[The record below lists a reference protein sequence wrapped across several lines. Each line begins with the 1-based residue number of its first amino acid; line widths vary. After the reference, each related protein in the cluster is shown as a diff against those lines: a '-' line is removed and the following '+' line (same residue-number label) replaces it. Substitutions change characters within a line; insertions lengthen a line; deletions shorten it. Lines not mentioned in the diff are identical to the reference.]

1 MPQQR
6 IVFWSALLFFSAVC
20 IGLAGHV
27 LCGCFVPLAPH
38 INPVAGEE
46 AMAGVFLGLLFSL
59 GRSGSKQ
66 RAPKK
71 TMENTEPS
79 NRNGNDRNI
88 VKTRLARLERTFLSE
103 LDEAETEADYENT
116 DTDRAG
122 DEISDHTEFEEETV
136 EEEWKE
142 QELQEEQSE
151 QELQEIN
158 EEKSEQELQEE
169 KSEQELQEEKSEQE
183 LQEEQSEQ
191 ELQEEQSEQEE
202 QGEPGKPAGSVLKE
216 ESEFLTVL
224 DQLEDM
230 VRIIEAGKTA
240 GAVEA
245 EGVGEACE
253 EDETGEA
260 SDAGENAG
268 LLEIQEKA
276 GLAREAVEELQEFL
290 IVAGEKLS
298 FLKSLFA
305 DITDIAKSRHRD

>member
-169 KSEQELQEEKSEQE
+169 
-183 LQEEQSEQ
+183 
-191 ELQEEQSEQEE
+191 QSEQEE